1 MTFPIPTDEPEA
13 ERVTYWIL
21 YEDGS
26 AGRVQST
33 TGEEPVLT
41 KPGRLVDEAEY
52 NEVFEALRAANE
64 AHLAQLQAEDEQR
77 TREDYE
83 ALRAAGVP
91 EATARRMSGYTGPE
105 LEEEAVAP
113 AATAKGKK

>member
-1 MTFPIPTDEPEA
+1 MTFPIPTDEPETGP
-13 ERVTYWIL
+13 VTYWAL

-26 AGRVQST
+26 AGLIKST

-52 NEVFEALRAANE
+52 TSRAEELKAANE
-64 AHLAQLQAEDEQR
+64 AYVAQLQAEDEQR
-77 TREDYE
+77 TREDYL

-105 LEEEAVAP
+105 PEEPQAA
-113 AATAKGKK
+113 AATATAKK

>member
-13 ERVTYWIL
+13 EPVTYWIL

-26 AGRVQST
+26 AGRVQTT
-33 TGEEPVLT
+33 TGEEPILT
-41 KPGRLVDEAEY
+41 KPGRFVDEAEY
-52 NEVFEALRAANE
+52 TAVFDALRAANE
-64 AHLAQLQAEDEQR
+64 AHVAQLQAEDEQR

-91 EATARRMSGYTGPE
+91 EATARRMSGYTGPAP
-105 LEEEAVAP
+105 EEEVAP
-113 AATAKGKK
+113 AATAKSRK